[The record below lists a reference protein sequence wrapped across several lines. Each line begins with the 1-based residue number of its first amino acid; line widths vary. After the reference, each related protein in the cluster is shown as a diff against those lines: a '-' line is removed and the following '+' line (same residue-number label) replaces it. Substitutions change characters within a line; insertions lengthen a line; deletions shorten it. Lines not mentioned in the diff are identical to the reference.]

1 LKGEGAFPV
10 QDTQKPAPA
19 PESVMDVAIE
29 KIGAEDREQVLI
41 RCRAVTEEVR
51 EIEAF
56 VKSRQGRLSGVRDAK
71 QYEVAISDLYYIESV
86 DGKTFLYTKEQVYET
101 SYRVYELES
110 LLKSKAFLRISKSM
124 LLNLMKIRAIRPAL
138 NGRFS
143 AVLQTGEEVIISR
156 SYVKDLKS
164 ALKGR

>member
-1 LKGEGAFPV
+1 
-10 QDTQKPAPA
+10 
-19 PESVMDVAIE
+19 MDVAIE
-29 KIGAEDREQVLI
+29 KIGAGDREQVLI

-56 VKSRQGRLSGVRDAK
+56 VKSRQGRLPGVQDAR
-71 QYEVAISDLYYIESV
+71 QYEVAVPELYYIESV

-101 SYRVYELES
+101 SYRIYELES
-110 LLKSKAFLRISKSM
+110 LLRANAFLRVSKSM
-124 LLNLMKIRAIRPAL
+124 ILNLMKVRAIRPAL

-156 SYVKDLKS
+156 NYVKDLKS
-164 ALKGR
+164 ALKGK

>member
-1 LKGEGAFPV
+1 
-10 QDTQKPAPA
+10 
-19 PESVMDVAIE
+19 MDVEIE
-29 KIGAEDREQVLI
+29 KIGAGDRERVLI

-56 VKSRQGRLSGVRDAK
+56 VKSRQGSLSGVRDER
-71 QYEVAISDLYYIESV
+71 QYEVAVADLYYIESV
-86 DGKTFLYTKEQVYET
+86 DGKTFLYTKDQVYET
-101 SYRVYELES
+101 PYRVYELQS
-110 LLKSKAFLRISKSM
+110 LLKANAFLRVSKST

-143 AVLQTGEEVIISR
+143 AVLQSGEEVIISR
-156 SYVKDLKS
+156 NYVKDLKS